1 MKKVT
6 SYLIRHCET
15 FARKSWQSLSFNSL
29 RLLRFARNDGLLLLL
44 LLLPFASQASETL
57 DYSELSKIPIL
68 HEGRIKPLDSFARV
82 ELKKIYGEKSLPEK
96 SAIKWLAGTLLSPS
110 EAMNERVF
118 AVKSND
124 ILQILALSETSDKLY
139 SFNEIARSFSEQDKL
154 IQTILAK
161 DKKSLSENEQELLKL
176 YEAVNDFA
184 EIIGTF
190 SLLTPLQDVPEKISN
205 NKPVSYLEL
214 LKIKEKLNDD
224 IKETLKEK
232 GNNVAKYSPQE
243 QENAKLSYRINL
255 METIDKHNTLVRIIP
270 PTWQGTDEWLAPW
283 AVLEKGAGS
292 PKTATLFAN
301 WQKLLIAYNAQDN
314 SAWQQNL
321 SALKSTYRPYAI
333 ELEVIY
339 NLIDPLS
346 KVLFLYCFGVVTL
359 IGSNLLRRKNIIPYA
374 IIILGVAIHGFA
386 IASRMFILM
395 RPPVSTLYESMIFV
409 SLMSASFGIILERKK
424 QNGDSLLISASLS
437 ALLLA
442 SANVFAG
449 SGDNLEVLIAVLNTN
464 FWLATHVVCI
474 TTGYAT
480 SLISGALAHLY
491 LVKRTLNA
499 SEETLKTLHKL
510 LHKFALVALLF
521 TAVGTMLGGIWADQ
535 SWGRFWG
542 WDPKENGALWIV
554 LWLIWLLHGR
564 IAGQIKEFGFAI
576 GIALINIVVALAWV
590 GVNLL
595 SVGLHSYGF
604 TTAAATSLLAFCIA
618 EISFVIIIFF
628 AN

>member
-1 MKKVT
+1 M
-6 SYLIRHCET
+6 R
-15 FARKSWQSLSFNSL
+15 N
-29 RLLRFARNDGLLLLL
+29 LLFIIW
-44 LLLPFASQASETL
+44 LLLPFASQAAEPL

-96 SAIKWLAGTLLSPS
+96 SAIKWLAGALFSPNS
-110 EAMNERVF
+110 AMNERVF
-118 AVKSND
+118 KVKSND
-124 ILQILALSETSDKLY
+124 IRQILTLAENSDKLY

-154 IQTILAK
+154 MQAIIAK

-176 YEAVNDFA
+176 YEAINDFA

-190 SLLTPLQDVPEKISN
+190 SLLTPLQDIPSEIVN
-205 NKPVSYLEL
+205 NKIVSYLEL
-214 LKIKEKLNDD
+214 LKIKDKLNQN
-224 IKETLKEK
+224 IKKTIKAK
-232 GNNVAKYSPQE
+232 GDNIAKYSPQE

-255 METIDKHNTLVRIIP
+255 METIDKHNSLVRIIP

-283 AVLEKGAGS
+283 AVLDKGAGS
-292 PKTATLFAN
+292 PTTVSLFNN
-301 WQKLLIAYNAQDN
+301 WQKLLIAYNDQDN
-314 SAWQQNL
+314 SSWLQNL
-321 SALKSTYRPYAI
+321 SALKNTYRPYAI
-333 ELEVIY
+333 GLEVFY
-339 NLIDPLS
+339 NLVDPLS
-346 KVLFLYCFGVVTL
+346 KALFLYCLGVITL
-359 IGSNLLRRKNIIPYA
+359 IASNWLRLKNIIPYA
-374 IIILGVAIHGFA
+374 IIILGTAIHGFA

-409 SLMSASFGIILERKK
+409 SLMSAALGILLERKK
-424 QNGDSLLISASLS
+424 QNGDSLIISASLA
-437 ALLLA
+437 ALLLE

-491 LVKRTLNA
+491 LLKRTLKA
-499 SEETLKTLHKL
+499 SEETLKSLYKL

-554 LWLIWLLHGR
+554 LWLIWLLHAR
-564 IAGQIKEFGFAI
+564 IAGQLKELGFSI
-576 GIALINIVVALAWV
+576 GLALINIVVALSWV

-604 TTAAATSLLAFCIA
+604 TNAAATSLLVFCVL
-618 EISFVIIIFF
+618 EISFVSIVFF
-628 AN
+628 LNNRL